1 MPRVET
7 VCKVKDL
14 PPDSMQRFEVGG
26 RAVLLINLG
35 GEMHAVG
42 AECIHGNASLD
53 EGGIEG
59 GEIVCPL
66 HMGRFAI
73 KTGKATGRPPILP
86 LPRYKV
92 WIRGEDVLVDAGEAL
107 L

>member
-7 VCKVKDL
+7 VCQVKDM
-14 PPDSMQRFEVGG
+14 PPGNMRRFEVGG
-26 RAVLLINLG
+26 RAVLLVNLH
-35 GEMHAVG
+35 GELFAVG
-42 AECIHGNASLD
+42 AECSHGNASLD

-59 GEIVCPL
+59 TDIVCPL
-66 HMGRFAI
+66 HGGRFDI

-92 WIRGEDVLVDAGEAL
+92 WVRGEDVLVDTGEAL
-107 L
+107 R